1 MKAKRISSN
10 QAKELIGNVKSVIHL
25 GGFETGKR
33 TNLNKAIELC
43 KSSYSI
49 VFSSLE
55 FLFEKEYQTEQKV
68 RFINFLGE
76 NYEIWLESGKVYT
89 FENEGEKFLIVTGL
103 GFCNV
108 YKLIEKDESEK
119 FEDQSVIVS
128 NGDSKKAV
136 LDYNGKKIELTC
148 TLSNTKICRWDKK
161 YPENHN
167 HYIITVSYE
176 GKRLSFDWFDS
187 LSNFRVGNIDKSR
200 NEIIEMFY
208 FYLQDILYKNEYSDK
223 NNFCKENEN
232 TPALWNSLCKQ
243 ESKYNRVFEGV
254 DVYELANYLQEIFEL

>member
-10 QAKELIGNVKSVIHL
+10 QAKELIGNVKSVIRL

-76 NYEIWLESGKVYT
+76 NYEIWFESGKVYT

-108 YKLIEKDESEK
+108 YKLIEKDESK
-119 FEDQSVIVS
+119 SFDDQPAITY
-128 NGDSKKAV
+128 NGDSKGTSIFYKGKAI
-136 LDYNGKKIELTC
+136 KINCL
-148 TLSNTKICRWDKK
+148 LSNTKVCKWDKK

-176 GKRLSFDWFDS
+176 GKRLSFDWFD
-187 LSNFRVGNIDKSR
+187 NFQNFKIDNIDKSR
-200 NEIIEMFY
+200 EDMIEMFY
-208 FYLQDILYKNEYSDK
+208 LFLQDLLYKNEYSDK
-223 NNFCKENEN
+223 NDFYKGDGN
-232 TPALWNSLCKQ
+232 TPALWNTLCKK
-243 ESKYNRVFEGV
+243 ENKYNRVFEGV
-254 DVYELANYLQEIFEL
+254 DIYELANYLQEKFEL

>member
-10 QAKELIGNVKSVIHL
+10 QAKELIGNVKSVIRL

-76 NYEIWLESGKVYT
+76 NYEIWFESGKVYA

-103 GFCNV
+103 EFCNV
-108 YKLIEKDESEK
+108 YKLIEKDESES
-119 FEDQSVIVS
+119 FDDQPAITD
-128 NGDSKKAV
+128 NGDSKATSIS
-136 LDYNGKKIELTC
+136 YEGKKIKINCL
-148 TLSNTKICRWDKK
+148 LSNTKVCKWDEK
-161 YPENHN
+161 YPESHN

-176 GKRLSFDWFDS
+176 GKKVSSDWFDS
-187 LSNFRVGNIDKSR
+187 LRNFRCGVTDKDR
-200 NEIIEMFY
+200 KEIVEMFY
-208 FYLQDILYKNEYSDK
+208 SFLQDILYKNEFLDK
-223 NNFCKENEN
+223 KEFCQREGN
-232 TPALWNSLCKQ
+232 TPTLWNMLCKQ
-243 ESKYNRVFEGV
+243 KNKYNRVFEGV
-254 DVYELANYLQEIFEL
+254 DIYELANNLRETFEL

>member
-10 QAKELIGNVKSVIHL
+10 QAKELISNVKSVIRL

-76 NYEIWLESGKVYT
+76 NYEIWFISGKIYV

-108 YKLIEKDESEK
+108 YKLIEKDESK
-119 FEDQSVIVS
+119 SFDDQPAITD
-128 NGDSKKAV
+128 NGDSK
-136 LDYNGKKIELTC
+136 
-148 TLSNTKICRWDKK
+148 
-161 YPENHN
+161 
-167 HYIITVSYE
+167 
-176 GKRLSFDWFDS
+176 
-187 LSNFRVGNIDKSR
+187 
-200 NEIIEMFY
+200 
-208 FYLQDILYKNEYSDK
+208 
-223 NNFCKENEN
+223 
-232 TPALWNSLCKQ
+232 
-243 ESKYNRVFEGV
+243 SKYNRVFEGV
-254 DVYELANYLQEIFEL
+254 DVYELANYLQETFEL